1 MICQKSGSYI
11 DQRDLMV
18 EFKEFEPDTLPYT
31 LIASTFDPGE
41 CTEFTITVFSKRPIK
56 FSQIKADPQ

>member
-11 DQRDLMV
+11 EQRDLMV

-41 CTEFTITVFSKRPIK
+41 
-56 FSQIKADPQ
+56 